1 MAEQKLTRKLT
12 FKLMLGLLLAAVAA
26 GLLFLLC
33 RLGGQSLIQQVYMAP
48 SRCQARAQAEITDF
62 RHFVSQNRIASTDA
76 QSVGRWSMNHDHV
89 RLTIMGKDAIITADS
104 YGAELNLS
112 NFGISLH
119 LRPQTVYDFPVNFS
133 DGSFTVSVY
142 DYSEQQLYTVV
153 DLIALT
159 VAAGAFLLFM
169 LLYNRHIT
177 RSVLSLSRQVRQVS
191 HGDLQMHIQP
201 PSNDEIGQL
210 AEDVET
216 MRLSIIDKLRRE
228 EAAWQANSQ
237 LITAISHDVRTPLT
251 ALMGYLDVLQLDGL
265 TPEDRKTYLEI
276 CTHNAARLKELT
288 DELFAFFL
296 LFGQATPDQTLED
309 FDAATLMEQILLEA
323 QVELQQAGF
332 EVHLQQPET
341 LCGQLRV
348 DLGHLRRVFDN
359 LFSNLRKYADPACPV
374 SLQQSVRDGQLVTV
388 ISNTV
393 LTRSAP
399 VESNKI
405 GLKTCEKLLS
415 AMDGTF
421 SQSRSGDVF
430 TASFSLPLHEASGF
444 DNP

>member
-1 MAEQKLTRKLT
+1 MA
-12 FKLMLGLLLAAVAA
+12 GLLLAAVAA
-26 GLLFLLC
+26 CLLFV
-33 RLGGQSLIQQVYMAP
+33 LGRSTGQALIRQVYMAP
-48 SRCQARAQAEITDF
+48 ERCQARAQAEITDF
-62 RHFVSQNRIASTDA
+62 RHFVSQNRISSTDA
-76 QSVGRWSMNHDHV
+76 QSVGRWSMNHPYV
-89 RLTIMGKDAIITADS
+89 RLTILGKDAIITADPF
-104 YGAELNLS
+104 GAELNLS
-112 NFGISLH
+112 HFGISLH

-133 DGSFTVSVY
+133 DGSYTVSVY
-142 DYSEQQLYTVV
+142 DYSEQKLYTFV
-153 DLIALT
+153 DLASLAI
-159 VAAGAFLLFM
+159 AAGAFLLFM
-169 LLYNRHIT
+169 LLYDRHIT

-201 PSNDEIGQL
+201 PSSDEIGQL

-216 MRLSIIDKLRRE
+216 MRLSIIDQLRRE

-251 ALMGYLDVLQLDGL
+251 ALMGYLEVLELEGL
-265 TPEDRKTYLEI
+265 SKEEQKTYLDI
-276 CTHNAARLKELT
+276 CRHNAARLKELT

-309 FDAATLMEQILLEA
+309 FDAGTLMEQILLEA
-323 QVELQQAGF
+323 QAELQQSGF
-332 EVHLQQPET
+332 DIRLEQPEALT
-341 LCGQLRV
+341 GQLRV
-348 DLGHLRRVFDN
+348 DLNHLRRVFDN

-374 SLQQSVRDGQLVTV
+374 FIRQYTEQGRLFTTV
-388 ISNTV
+388 SNTV
-393 LTRSAP
+393 ARNAAP

-421 SQSRSGDVF
+421 SQNRSGDTF
-430 TASFSLPLHEASGF
+430 TASFSLPLHDASKF